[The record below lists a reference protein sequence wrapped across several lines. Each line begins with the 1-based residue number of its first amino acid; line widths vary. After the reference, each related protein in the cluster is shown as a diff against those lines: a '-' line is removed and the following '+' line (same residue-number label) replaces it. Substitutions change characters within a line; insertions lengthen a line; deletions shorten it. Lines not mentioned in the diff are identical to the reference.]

1 VTPPTFPAVFNRGQ
15 SVTFDVMVSVPA
27 EAPVGVSDGTLVL
40 KRAIGKRATEVWRA
54 EALPVSAEV
63 VWPAVQW
70 EPSLLSVDVGVG
82 QSTAIEVTFTPST
95 NATNVSVEVVP
106 ELAPYVTVS
115 PSSFPSVQE
124 GINYAV
130 TVTASAGSDAP
141 LALYDGAIQL
151 RQGNETLARPLPVS
165 VEVVWPTFLGGEEL
179 GVVLQYPPGWYVSE
193 DEDEDA
199 NTFHILKSGFDPP
212 KLSAIT
218 IARTTNLNPELL
230 PIAEWFALYP
240 AVHPD
245 SEPLEEEYLL
255 LGGKEAVRIVVPFFF
270 AEREHIYISDGPDI
284 VQVVFSRWD
293 GLVTDYDSIVQ
304 SISFYE

>member
-1 VTPPTFPAVFNRGQ
+1 LRVVAEGAIAPYVTVTPPTFPAVFNRGQ

-27 EAPVGVSDGTLVL
+27 DAPVGVSDGTLVL
-40 KRAIGKRATEVWRA
+40 KRVIGKKVTEVWRA
-54 EALPVSAEV
+54 EALA
-63 VWPAVQW
+63 
-70 EPSLLSVDVGVG
+70 
-82 QSTAIEVTFTPST
+82 
-95 NATNVSVEVVP
+95 
-106 ELAPYVTVS
+106 
-115 PSSFPSVQE
+115 
-124 GINYAV
+124 
-130 TVTASAGSDAP
+130 
-141 LALYDGAIQL
+141 
-151 RQGNETLARPLPVS
+151 VS

-179 GVVLQYPPGWYVSE
+179 GFALQYPPGWYVSE